1 VLGPGG
7 EVVFDAPLHDEG
19 LFIAELDLAEVRRQ
33 RVAMP
38 LLRDERPEV
47 VLRQLERIV
56 RERAGEL
63 VDDTAERGSL
73 PGFDVALEPAR

>member
-1 VLGPGG
+1 MIFG
-7 EVVFDAPLHDEG
+7 APMHDEG
-19 LFIAELDLAEVRRQ
+19 LYLVEVDLAELRRQ

-63 VDDTAERGSL
+63 PDATAELGAAPGS
-73 PGFDVALEPAR
+73 DVAVEAGR